1 MTRRPAGRIT
11 VSVGGGMLG
20 MGGDINIADDP
31 HDVAGVESAADRDTV
46 WRWFSELTS
55 TRLNNPKEGAL
66 LCTMQR
72 LHQED
77 VTGRILDGD
86 SGEDWVHY
94 CVPMEFEAERCC
106 QTVLGWTDPR
116 GCDDDGE
123 PLLTFPDRVPRDDEA
138 AAILEERENSLM
150 WPERFGS
157 KEVATLKASLGPY
170 MSSGRLQQSPQ
181 PKGGEIFKSDW
192 WQVWDPLDGKFPML
206 DLVVASVDGAFT
218 EDELNDPSAMTVW
231 GTFWHP
237 ELRAKRVIV
246 LDAWRKHLPL
256 HGAETQRRPEEIPL
270 AGDTTQ
276 DVDIKNAHYR
286 QRVSPKWGLVEWIRH
301 TCMRFRVDLLLV
313 EKAATGITVA
323 QELQRLYSTDGI
335 IVHLIQPRGDKVSR
349 ALAIQPLLAGGLV
362 FAPKR
367 SWADDLLIKE
377 LSEFPLGKRDDLTD
391 TTSQAL
397 GYLRQTGRIRTDEE
411 VRAAMADN
419 VRHRVPRGR
428 LYAV

>member
-1 MTRRPAGRIT
+1 
-11 VSVGGGMLG
+11 

-150 WPERFGS
+150 WPERFGQ
-157 KEVATLKASLGPY
+157 KGGCQPEGVARALNELGAVATIAAAE
-170 MSSGRLQQSPQ
+170 GRRDFQKRLVAGVGSVGRQIPDARF
-181 PKGGEIFKSDW
+181 GGG
-192 WQVWDPLDGKFPML
+192 VG
-206 DLVVASVDGAFT
+206 
-218 EDELNDPSAMTVW
+218 
-231 GTFWHP
+231 
-237 ELRAKRVIV
+237 R
-246 LDAWRKHLPL
+246 WRL
-256 HGAETQRRPEEIPL
+256 H
-270 AGDTTQ
+270 
-276 DVDIKNAHYR
+276 
-286 QRVSPKWGLVEWIRH
+286 
-301 TCMRFRVDLLLV
+301 
-313 EKAATGITVA
+313 
-323 QELQRLYSTDGI
+323 
-335 IVHLIQPRGDKVSR
+335 RG
-349 ALAIQPLLAGGLV
+349 
-362 FAPKR
+362 
-367 SWADDLLIKE
+367 
-377 LSEFPLGKRDDLTD
+377 
-391 TTSQAL
+391 
-397 GYLRQTGRIRTDEE
+397 
-411 VRAAMADN
+411 
-419 VRHRVPRGR
+419 
-428 LYAV
+428 